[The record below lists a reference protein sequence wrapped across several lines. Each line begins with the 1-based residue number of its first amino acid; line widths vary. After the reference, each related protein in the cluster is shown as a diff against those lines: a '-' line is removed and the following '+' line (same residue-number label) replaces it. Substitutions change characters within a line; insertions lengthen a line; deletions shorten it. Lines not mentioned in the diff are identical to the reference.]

1 MVKVISLKFITAVLL
16 KFDIFSN
23 LEDYIK
29 QIYYNGQNNETL
41 YFQIQFINVERTH
54 EIKEHIKGKL
64 KSNRNLLC
72 QKLNARDLPKMT
84 FSVEKK
90 M

>member
-1 MVKVISLKFITAVLL
+1 MVKVISLKFITAL

-41 YFQIQFINVERTH
+41 YFQIQFINVVRTH
-54 EIKEHIKGKL
+54 DIKEHIKGKL
-64 KSNRNLLC
+64 KSSRNLLC
-72 QKLNARDLPKMT
+72 QKLNARDLLKIT
-84 FSVEKK
+84 FSIEKK